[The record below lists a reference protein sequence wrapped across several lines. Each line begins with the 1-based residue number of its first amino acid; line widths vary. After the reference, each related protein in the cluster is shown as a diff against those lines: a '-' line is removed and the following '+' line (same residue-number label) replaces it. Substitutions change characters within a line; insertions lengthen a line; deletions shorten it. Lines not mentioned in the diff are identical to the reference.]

1 MINPSPSSGDVS
13 RETRE
18 RFEIYAEYLTRW
30 NRKINLVSPATIED
44 LWTRHILDSIQLA
57 ALAPKE
63 ARHWIDLGSGAG
75 LPGLLVAVIRCEISP
90 AFDMT
95 LVDSDSRK
103 CAFMAE
109 AARAMG
115 VAVKIQTRRLEPGA
129 PPPASPFDVISARA
143 LAPLGKL
150 LGYAAP
156 LASRESVC
164 LFPKGRNRAAELEM
178 ARRSWDMSV
187 EEIASLSDSEGAVL
201 RISEISPKKAAYDHR

>member
-1 MINPSPSSGDVS
+1 MTADLPPGAGDVS

-18 RFEIYAEYLTRW
+18 RFEIYAAHLTRW
-30 NRKINLVSPATIED
+30 NRKINLVSPATIGD
-44 LWTRHILDSIQLA
+44 IWTRHILDSIQLA
-57 ALAPKE
+57 GLTRGTAKN
-63 ARHWIDLGSGAG
+63 WVDLGSGAG
-75 LPGLLVAVIRCEISP
+75 LPGLLVAVIKCESDP
-90 AFDMT
+90 AFSMT

-115 VAVKIQTRRLEPGA
+115 VSVKIETRRLEPDTKA
-129 PPPASPFDVISARA
+129 PQRYEIVSARA
-143 LAPLGKL
+143 LAPLDKL

-156 LASRESVC
+156 LASRETVC

-178 ARRSWDMSV
+178 AGRTWNMSV
-187 EEIASLSDSEGAVL
+187 EEIASLSDSEGAIL